1 MRTTRFERKPLAVL
15 LILQQIAG
23 ETPGVLL
30 LSLIPDCLWITSG
43 EAKNAFKAIRES
55 AFRDHVAI
63 EYAPSKDAMA
73 TLAEVR
79 RIV

>member
-1 MRTTRFERKPLAVL
+1 V
-15 LILQQIAG
+15 
-23 ETPGVLL
+23 
-30 LSLIPDCLWITSG
+30 
-43 EAKNAFKAIRES
+43 FKAILES

-63 EYAPSKDAMA
+63 EYVPSKDAMA